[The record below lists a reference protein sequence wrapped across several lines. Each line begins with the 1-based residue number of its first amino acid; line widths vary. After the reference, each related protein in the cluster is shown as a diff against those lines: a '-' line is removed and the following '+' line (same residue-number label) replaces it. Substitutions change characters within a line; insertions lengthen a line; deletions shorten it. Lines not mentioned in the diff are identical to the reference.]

1 MDASRA
7 WAVYSDTLG
16 PGSLGP
22 RLSGTATAGQ
32 VQYEKIEDGQTYYL
46 RPGDKMMSLASDT
59 PNDNYIDYVRHI
71 ERTIGQALGVPYE
84 FLKLDFS
91 ETNFSNAR
99 AALIQTHRTFEQWQ
113 TWLVRSL
120 LSRLWNWRI
129 QRAIQRKEIGP
140 APLVNGTSQYY
151 RVEWSFPEYE
161 WVDPQAQVQ
170 SELIAY
176 QLCKTSLSRIVKKTG
191 ADVEDVLREKA
202 EELAKAQIIADE
214 VGVKYGV
221 EIDGASLINAQIPG
235 QQTMEKQSTDGDKE
249 DDNANP

>member
-1 MDASRA
+1 
-7 WAVYSDTLG
+7 
-16 PGSLGP
+16 
-22 RLSGTATAGQ
+22 
-32 VQYEKIEDGQTYYL
+32 
-46 RPGDKMMSLASDT
+46 
-59 PNDNYIDYVRHI
+59 
-71 ERTIGQALGVPYE
+71 
-84 FLKLDFS
+84 
-91 ETNFSNAR
+91 
-99 AALIQTHRTFEQWQ
+99 
-113 TWLVRSL
+113 
-120 LSRLWNWRI
+120 LWNWRI